1 MDRSTGRPSEIPV
14 RRGRIGMF
22 ARNISITTAILALFV
37 TLVLEM
43 PSRDALLQSI
53 VLGLSV
59 SSIYVLA
66 ALGLTLLFGMMHIIN
81 FAHGAVYM
89 LGAYVIY
96 YLFQS
101 WGLPYGVSLIV
112 AIVMVSI
119 FGVVI
124 EKVLYRPL
132 GGALE
137 ATLVAF
143 LGLTLLLQNS
153 GQVIFGI
160 HEKGVRTVFPG
171 VVHMGSASIAME
183 RLAIIPIAVL
193 LVAGLYLLLYRT
205 KVGQAMRAIEQD
217 REAAALQGI
226 DVDGINRLAFA
237 LGFGLAAAAG
247 ALIAPMVA
255 ITPQMGEP
263 LLLKAFIIIIIG
275 GLGSLVGSIFG
286 GLILGLGDSM
296 GTVALGAD
304 TTVLIMFLLVI
315 LFLLFKPTGLLGRG

>member
-1 MDRSTGRPSEIPV
+1 MLV
-14 RRGRIGMF
+14 RNLSIG
-22 ARNISITTAILALFV
+22 TAILALFV
-37 TLVLEM
+37 VLVLEM
-43 PSRDALLQSI
+43 PSRDALLQSV

-59 SSIYVLA
+59 SSIYILA

-81 FAHGAVYM
+81 FAHGSVYM
-89 LGAYVIY
+89 LGAYAVY

-101 WGLPYGVSLIV
+101 WGLPYGVSLTI
-112 AIVMVSI
+112 AILMISI
-119 FGVVI
+119 FGVII

-153 GQVIFGI
+153 GQIVFGV

-171 VVHMGSASIAME
+171 VVHLGSASIAVE
-183 RLAIIPIAVL
+183 RLAIIPVAML

-226 DVDGINRLAFA
+226 DVDGTNRLAFA

-255 ITPQMGEP
+255 INPHMGEP

-275 GLGSLVGSIFG
+275 GLGSLAGSILG